1 MSREKLS
8 NMNQAGNMDV
18 DAWRSRQISKRLKAR
33 LAAQTRDFIERHG
46 SDTDEQLREY
56 VRRKAALLRRMPHP
70 LELPGGVYLSSR
82 LGDWNRLAREFGF
95 MPPSRERGRR
105 AYKRLREREAELF
118 AEERRQKKEKKRQ
131 LGIEG
136 TKREADVRPAA
147 EK

>member
-82 LGDWNRLAREFGF
+82 LGDWARLAKELGLA
-95 MPPSRERGRR
+95 PVSQARGRK
-105 AYKRLREREAELF
+105 AYKLLREREAELF
-118 AEERRQKKEKKRQ
+118 AQERKALKNEKRQ
-131 LGIEG
+131 RARQRDFSSL
-136 TKREADVRPAA
+136 ADR
-147 EK
+147 